1 MVDRREAMKLLAA
14 GSTAFLP
21 LSQLSSPAVVQGAAA
36 AASADK
42 WAPRFLSSREDELVT
57 TLAELILPETDTP
70 GARAAQVNRHFDLVL
85 DDETPTVQR
94 AFRDG
99 LRWVEAASRER
110 FNANFVDAGEQR
122 QIELLTE
129 MSESSGNIP
138 SPGHAFFR
146 DIRERTV
153 FAYYTSKIGIH
164 DELEYKGKTPARRME
179 GLSSPRASRR
189 RGRIRPRAQRGPG
202 VSRKV
207 YDVLIVGSG
216 ASGGIA
222 AKVLAEH
229 GLETLLLEAGPT
241 ISRADYLTHSFPYDF
256 PFRGRGSPSKI
267 RKDGPMAARES
278 TPFRGYYAELSENPY
293 TTPPDNP
300 FDWSYRSR
308 ILGGRTLHWGR
319 QSLRFADFD
328 FKPASMDGEGI
339 DWPFSYQDLEPYYD
353 KVEEYIGVQGF
364 YEGLSQIPDG
374 KFQPAFAYNCFE
386 HLMRKAARK
395 MDRRLTACESP
406 NSAALIADVRPAI
419 VAAVAVPAATSTLSS
434 RRPPSLFPMPWR
446 RGT

>member
-146 DIRERTV
+146 DIWERTV

-164 DELEYKGKTPARRME
+164 DELEYKGKTP
-179 GLSSPRASRR
+179 
-189 RGRIRPRAQRGPG
+189 
-202 VSRKV
+202 
-207 YDVLIVGSG
+207 
-216 ASGGIA
+216 
-222 AKVLAEH
+222 LAEWRGCPH
-229 GLETLLLEAGPT
+229 PEHHDVEGESAPEPKGGP
-241 ISRADYLTHSFPYDF
+241 A
-256 PFRGRGSPSKI
+256 
-267 RKDGPMAARES
+267 
-278 TPFRGYYAELSENPY
+278 
-293 TTPPDNP
+293 
-300 FDWSYRSR
+300 
-308 ILGGRTLHWGR
+308 
-319 QSLRFADFD
+319 
-328 FKPASMDGEGI
+328 
-339 DWPFSYQDLEPYYD
+339 
-353 KVEEYIGVQGF
+353 
-364 YEGLSQIPDG
+364 
-374 KFQPAFAYNCFE
+374 
-386 HLMRKAARK
+386 
-395 MDRRLTACESP
+395 
-406 NSAALIADVRPAI
+406 
-419 VAAVAVPAATSTLSS
+419 
-434 RRPPSLFPMPWR
+434 
-446 RGT
+446 